1 MNQCHDTMKRSIRPP
16 AVLVLALLCG
26 NCGTPGDAAP
36 HAADHAEHAGHASMA
51 DTAAGKHSCTVPI
64 TAGDSLKFLSKQ
76 LAVTGEVETPL
87 MLTVDSLK
95 KMNVATIT
103 DFTVVCQSGAN
114 MKQDSTAKGVLL
126 RDILE
131 KARIKQSGH
140 KDRNFYIVAR
150 ATDGYKATFSWAEL
164 FNNPTGDNVYVLIE
178 ENGRPIVRQGDM
190 ILICRNDIKTGPRH
204 VYWLN
209 SIEVHRVE

>member
-1 MNQCHDTMKRSIRPP
+1 MRTLPTAFAALAVMILFNRCTGP
-16 AVLVLALLCG
+16 AE
-26 NCGTPGDAAP
+26 PGA
-36 HAADHAEHAGHASMA
+36 AADHTHGDHATAAM
-51 DTAAGKHSCTVPI
+51 DTAKGHVCTTPVS
-64 TAGDSLKFLSKQ
+64 AEDSAKYTSKL
-76 LAVTGEVETPL
+76 LAVSGDVEFPL
-87 MLTVDSLK
+87 TLTVDSLK
-95 KMNVATIT
+95 RMNVATIE

-164 FNNPTGDNVYVLIE
+164 FNNPTGDTVYVLFE
-178 ENGRPIVRQGDM
+178 ENGRPIVAQGDM

-209 SIEVHRVE
+209 AIEVHRVD

>member
-1 MNQCHDTMKRSIRPP
+1 M
-16 AVLVLALLCG
+16 
-26 NCGTPGDAAP
+26 
-36 HAADHAEHAGHASMA
+36 
-51 DTAAGKHSCTVPI
+51 DTAKGHVCTTPVS
-64 TAGDSLKFLSKQ
+64 AEDSAKYTSKL
-76 LAVTGEVETPL
+76 LAVSGDVEFPL
-87 MLTVDSLK
+87 TLTVDSLK
-95 KMNVATIT
+95 RMNVATIE

-164 FNNPTGDNVYVLIE
+164 FNNPTGDNVYVLFE
-178 ENGRPIVRQGDM
+178 ENGRPIVAQGDM

-209 SIEVHRVE
+209 AIEVHRVD

>member
-1 MNQCHDTMKRSIRPP
+1 MKHTIPTL
-16 AVLVLALLCG
+16 AVLALALTG
-26 NCGTPGDAAP
+26 ANCGTPGEAAP
-36 HAADHAEHAGHASMA
+36 GTTGAAMHADHAVLA

-64 TAGDSLKFLSKQ
+64 TAEDSLKFLSKQ
-76 LAVTGEVETPL
+76 LAVTGAVETPL

-103 DFTVVCQSGAN
+103 NFTVVCQSGAN

-131 KARIKQSGH
+131 KAKIKQNGH

-204 VYWLN
+204 VYWLS